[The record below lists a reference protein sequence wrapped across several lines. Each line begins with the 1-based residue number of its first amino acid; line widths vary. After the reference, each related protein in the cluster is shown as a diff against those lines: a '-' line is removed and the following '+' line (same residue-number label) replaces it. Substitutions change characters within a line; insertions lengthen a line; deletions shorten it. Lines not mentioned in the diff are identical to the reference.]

1 MDKKICCAALMLLIA
16 AVPLLARAEMS
27 TPILRTS
34 PGEISLT
41 TSFSGFESGSEYRIG
56 IGVVGQTARNLQL
69 NLLKNNNQISRS
81 VEAFHQ
87 GYTSTWFNVESVQ
100 LQGYRV
106 AGADLP
112 ASDGRLTLKITL
124 PREEADR
131 LGKFFIIVAKN
142 YGADTWYLEDGSEVN
157 KTHW

>member
-1 MDKKICCAALMLLIA
+1 MNKKICCAALMLLIA
-16 AVPLLARAEMS
+16 AVPLLGRAVMS

-41 TSFSGFESGSEYRIG
+41 TSFTGFEPGSEYRIG
-56 IGVVGQTARNLQL
+56 IGVVGQTARVELH
-69 NLLKNNNQISRS
+69 LLKDGNPISRR
-81 VEAFHQ
+81 VESFHQ
-87 GYTSTWFNVESVQ
+87 GYTSTWFNVESMQ

-157 KTHW
+157 NTHW